1 MLKLDDPSDDDNSST
16 KGHSFSIGNL
26 NPKASVPKASVPR
39 IHTNDIPTLTNWS
52 HKGFATFI
60 IL

>member
-26 NPKASVPKASVPR
+26 NPKASVPR